1 MSFKTRAMIE
11 RWFSTLALAL
21 AASVLLWTAAAA
33 GNFDRIGEAS
43 WYGERYQGRS
53 TASGE
58 PFDMNA
64 LTAAHKR
71 IPFGT
76 MVKVTNLA
84 NKRSLVVRIND
95 RGPYK
100 RGRIIDVSRRGADL
114 LGFEHQGTTRVRVT
128 VLRSKR
134 SIQNALL
141 QSRNSDPIKLRPPKR
156 TRR

>member
-1 MSFKTRAMIE
+1 MTFRTRTIIE
-11 RWFSTLALAL
+11 KWFSRLALAL
-21 AASVLLWTAAAA
+21 AASVLLWTAAVAS
-33 GNFDRIGEAS
+33 GYDRVGEAS

-58 PFDMNA
+58 PFDMNG

-71 IPFGT
+71 LPFGT
-76 MVKVTNLA
+76 MVLVTNLA

-114 LGFEHQGTTRVRVT
+114 LGFEHSGTTRVRVK
-128 VLRSKR
+128 VLRTR
-134 SIQNALL
+134 QGIQNALL
-141 QSRNSDPIKLRPPKR
+141 RSRNAEPIRLRPPR
-156 TRR
+156 SMRR

>member
-1 MSFKTRAMIE
+1 MSFKTRAAIE
-11 RWFSTLALAL
+11 KWLSSIVLAL

-33 GNFDRIGEAS
+33 NGYDRTGEAS
-43 WYGERYQGRS
+43 WYGSRYQGRT

-71 IPFGT
+71 LPFGT

-100 RGRIIDVSRRGADL
+100 RGRIIDLSRRGADL
-114 LGFEHQGTTRVRVT
+114 LGFEHQGTAKVRVT
-128 VLRSKR
+128 VLQTKR
-134 SIQNALL
+134 SVQNALL
-141 QSRNSDPIKLRPPKR
+141 RARNSVPIKLRPPGR
-156 TRR
+156 ARR

>member
-1 MSFKTRAMIE
+1 MNYRTRTVIE
-11 RWFSTLALAL
+11 KWFSRLALAL
-21 AASVLLWTAAAA
+21 AASALLWTAAVAS
-33 GNFDRIGEAS
+33 GYDRVGEAS

-71 IPFGT
+71 LPFGT
-76 MVKVTNLA
+76 MVLVTNLA

-114 LGFEHQGTTRVRVT
+114 LGFEHSGTTRVRVK

-141 QSRNSDPIKLRPPKR
+141 RSRNSEPIRLRPPGGA
-156 TRR
+156 RR

>member
-1 MSFKTRAMIE
+1 MSYKTRAMIE
-11 RWFSTLALAL
+11 KWFSSLALAL
-21 AASVLLWTAAAA
+21 ATSMLLWTAAAA
-33 GNFDRIGEAS
+33 SGYDRVGEAS

-71 IPFGT
+71 LPFGT
-76 MVKVTNLA
+76 MVQVTNLA
-84 NKRSLVVRIND
+84 NNRSLVVRIND
-95 RGPYK
+95 RGPYA

-114 LGFEHQGTTRVRVT
+114 LGFEHQGTAKVRVR

-134 SIQNALL
+134 SIQNALMR
-141 QSRNSDPIKLRPPKR
+141 SRNSAPIRLRPPR
-156 TRR
+156 GMQR